1 MKTTR
6 FTYKTAVEKK
16 LPWVDWFCCIGTAKV
31 GCIYTRTNK
40 IKYLAVNG
48 NKGMFANGP
57 LEAEYKARLL
67 LK

>member
-1 MKTTR
+1 MKITR
-6 FTYKTAVEKK
+6 YNYKVACEKR
-16 LPWVDWFCCIGTAKV
+16 LPWVDWFNHVGPAKV